1 MHYFMASVDS
11 VADNTGFA
19 QKNAATFPILADPTK
34 TTAKAY
40 GVLGS
45 HGYAN
50 RWTFYIDAEGLIVA
64 IDKAVQPRTAGQQLV
79 ANLEALK
86 VPRADSR

>member
-1 MHYFMASVDS
+1 MASVDS

-34 TTAKAY
+34 TTAKSLWAY
-40 GVLGS
+40 WAATAMQIDG
-45 HGYAN
+45 
-50 RWTFYIDAEGLIVA
+50 TFYIDAEGLIVA